1 MAFIK
6 SNEFYDLKIIKKSVL
21 TILTVFLAMKFTGG
35 AGFVVV
41 IPFMLMALFQ
51 NRNEPLLFWIVLTN
65 LLADTNDFFAP
76 KGGIFSA
83 SYRLLLLGVGL
94 YGALLF
100 FSLRTSKFV
109 IPLLGI
115 FAYLIYMILPSL
127 QGWAPMIATF
137 KLIFF
142 SSTYMALAYVSSKAQ
157 ADGRL
162 DMRRL
167 RSIMLAFAIV
177 YVGGSL
183 LVYPFPG
190 ISQMNASFA
199 QSGAGTSLYRGM
211 VNHSQTMGVLIC
223 CFMIFLLGDLFFNL
237 QRKDKLYTC
246 LLLCGLF
253 LIGKTSSRTAMGS
266 LLATVGF
273 LAYNMMQTKGMNS
286 RWKSKVM
293 STLTTVMVLAAAVV
307 LLIPS
312 VRNRVARTAMK
323 WDREATS
330 ESFTL
335 EQAVSS
341 RMGLVD
347 YSLYLWKLKPT
358 IGWGFQVDP
367 ASGELEKKSGGFVF
381 SAPIEK
387 GVWVTAILEE
397 GGTFGL
403 IIYCLYAIVAFITLM
418 MNRAYMGST
427 VFLAIHIS
435 NLGEFTMFSMSSVG
449 CVWYTVL
456 FTALVFDAKRM
467 RGAMGGPM
475 CGPGFG
481 PPPGGA
487 FGLGPRIGRRLSAGG
502 NSSAGRQDPQFEIR
516 KA

>member
-21 TILTVFLAMKFTGG
+21 TILAVFLAMRLTGG

-41 IPFMLMALFQ
+41 IPFMLMALLQ

-65 LLADTNDFFAP
+65 LLAVTNDFFAP

-83 SYRLLLLGVGL
+83 GYRLLLLGVGI
-94 YGALLF
+94 YGTLLF

-109 IPLLGI
+109 LPLLGI

-142 SSTYMALAYVSSKAQ
+142 SMTYMALAYVSSKAQ

-177 YVGGSL
+177 YLGGSL

-190 ISQMNASFA
+190 ISQMNAEELA
-199 QSGAGTSLYRGM
+199 RTGTMGVSLYKGM
-211 VNHSQTMGVLIC
+211 LNHSQPMGVIIC

-237 QRKDKLYTC
+237 QRKDKLYTV
-246 LLLCGLF
+246 LVLCGLF

-266 LLATVGF
+266 LLAAVMF
-273 LAYNMMQTKGMNS
+273 LAYNMMQVKGVNS

-293 STLTTVMVLAAAVV
+293 STLTTVTILCAAAV

-323 WDREATS
+323 WSREDSAEEFS
-330 ESFTL
+330 M

-403 IIYCLYAIVAFITLM
+403 IIYSLYAIFAFIALM

-427 VFLAIHIS
+427 VFLSIHIS

-449 CVWYTVL
+449 CVWYVML
-456 FTALVFDAKRM
+456 FASLVFDAKR
-467 RGAMGGPM
+467 GKTS
-475 CGPGFG
+475 GPG
-481 PPPGGA
+481 A
-487 FGLGPRIGRRLSAGG
+487 FPAPSGRLPGLGPRLGYRPPPMGG
-502 NSSAGRQDPQFEIR
+502 FAPPMPGGYSPR
-516 KA
+516 

>member
-21 TILTVFLAMKFTGG
+21 TILAVFLAMKFSGG

-83 SYRLLLLGVGL
+83 SYRLLLLGVGV
-94 YGALLF
+94 YGTLLF
-100 FSLRTSKFV
+100 FSVRSSKFV

-137 KLIFF
+137 KLVFF
-142 SSTYMALAYVSSKAQ
+142 STSYMALAYVSSKAQ

-190 ISQMNASFA
+190 ISQMNEAELA
-199 QSGAGTSLYRGM
+199 QTGSMGTSLYKGM

-266 LLATVGF
+266 LLATVMF
-273 LAYNMMQTKGMNS
+273 LAYNMMQTKGVNS

-293 STLTTVMVLAAAVV
+293 STLTTVMVLAAAV

-330 ESFTL
+330 ESFDL
-335 EQAVSS
+335 EQAVNS

-403 IIYCLYAIVAFITLM
+403 IIYCLYAIIAFITLM

-456 FTALVFDAKRM
+456 FTALVFDAKR
-467 RGAMGGPM
+467 GKTS
-475 CGPGFG
+475 GPG
-481 PPPGGA
+481 A
-487 FGLGPRIGRRLSAGG
+487 FPAPSGRLPGLGPRLGYRPPPMGG
-502 NSSAGRQDPQFEIR
+502 FAPPMTGGYSPR
-516 KA
+516 